1 MGEGGRDEEVA
12 SFLKNRIEDW
22 SAKIYSLFITKMAAK
37 RLKSYPIYDQK
48 RLKNYTQFGAAH
60 TCIAHIREYPSLPQD
75 IH

>member
-37 RLKSYPIYDQK
+37 RLKSYPIYDQ
-48 RLKNYTQFGAAH
+48 NG
-60 TCIAHIREYPSLPQD
+60 
-75 IH
+75 